1 MKRPACRTT
10 LGVEGQEF
18 KPRSRPL
25 DSLPSRRGPPI
36 ELPQKQD
43 GGRLPPGGLRE
54 FLLCPVASRRIREPS
69 EPNYA
74 ELLMF
79 LAQRRRG
86 HDTPLQRS
94 FSDPEGLH
102 SVWTAWSNEPLRQAP
117 EATERTGTYGRDS
130 AKVRAAATVCALCG
144 EGPRADD
151 PWVADHRIPRN
162 AGGTDHISNLQ
173 PAHRSCNGRKGATM
187 PSWVAR

>member
-1 MKRPACRTT
+1 MKGGTAISNSPDETT
-10 LGVEGQEF
+10 CLQDNTRRKGQEF

-94 FSDPEGLH
+94 FSDPERPALCVDGL
-102 SVWTAWSNEPLRQAP
+102 VQRTAA
-117 EATERTGTYGRDS
+117 TGTRSHRKNGDIWPRLGQGQSGSHGLRVVWRRPTRRRSMGR
-130 AKVRAAATVCALCG
+130 R
-144 EGPRADD
+144 PPHPPQRRR
-151 PWVADHRIPRN
+151 HRPHLEPP
-162 AGGTDHISNLQ
+162 T
-173 PAHRSCNGRKGATM
+173 RSPLM
-187 PSWVAR
+187 

>member
-1 MKRPACRTT
+1 MKGGTAISNSPDETT
-10 LGVEGQEF
+10 CLQDNTRRKGQEF

-144 EGPRADD
+144 EGPTRRR
-151 PWVADHRIPRN
+151 PMGRRPPHPPQRRRHRPHLEPP
-162 AGGTDHISNLQ
+162 T
-173 PAHRSCNGRKGATM
+173 RSPLM
-187 PSWVAR
+187 